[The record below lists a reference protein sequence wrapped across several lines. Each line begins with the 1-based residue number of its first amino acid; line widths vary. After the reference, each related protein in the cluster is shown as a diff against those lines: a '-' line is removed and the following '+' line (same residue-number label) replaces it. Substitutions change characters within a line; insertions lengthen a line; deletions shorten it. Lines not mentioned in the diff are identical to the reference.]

1 MCKINVHSIY
11 QHPDWIDKETRAPS
25 ILRESKSSTALGQP
39 WPLNITFSSTLCGIQ
54 HRYGGSG
61 CRWHYFVI
69 IFVLV
74 ISHHDVSKKGKKKA
88 VCFRDI
94 CCFFSIDKIFL
105 PYIIVKSEAA
115 HSFTSAK
122 VGKTLSVVQIPS
134 LSIVQFVLSDGSDV
148 FTGQFAVSIWNAHEP
163 KVIFKN
169 LIGYIFLIKWWMQ
182 RETFL
187 RRSLLRNSNQIVTF
201 GLWRRYA
208 IMSNWKGKVWIFDT
222 FLIER

>member
-39 WPLNITFSSTLCGIQ
+39 WPLNITFSSTLCGIK

-74 ISHHDVSKKGKKKA
+74 ISHHHVSEKGRKMLLHSE
-88 VCFRDI
+88 I
-94 CCFFSIDKIFL
+94 FFFNRQDSL
-105 PYIIVKSEAA
+105 PCIIVKSEAA

-134 LSIVQFVLSDGSDV
+134 LSIVQFVLSDSSDV
-148 FTGQFAVSIWNAHEP
+148 FAGQFAVSIWDAHEP
-163 KVIFKN
+163 KIIFKN
-169 LIGYIFLIKWWMQ
+169 L
-182 RETFL
+182 
-187 RRSLLRNSNQIVTF
+187 
-201 GLWRRYA
+201 
-208 IMSNWKGKVWIFDT
+208 
-222 FLIER
+222 